1 MKRFHRPEPLL
12 PSAALLEQED
22 LEELGRPATGAGD
35 AAASSSE
42 DGPCTVVLVGP
53 PGAGKTTIARR
64 LSRALNMPMVD
75 SDHLIEEEFGKPC
88 GEVFSELG
96 EEKFREV
103 EARIIAEAL
112 PKGGVISLGG
122 GAVLTESTREL
133 LESYEV
139 VWIDVSVEEGV
150 RRTLGDNTRPVL
162 QAADPAEH
170 YRKLMEIR
178 APLYSEVACFRVRTD
193 KKTPQQCVGDI
204 LSYVEA
210 AFD

>member
-1 MKRFHRPEPLL
+1 MKRFHRPEPLH
-12 PSAALLEQED
+12 PSSALLEQED
-22 LEELGRPATGAGD
+22 LEELGTTSAHDREEEPNGD
-35 AAASSSE
+35 

-64 LSRALNMPMVD
+64 LSRALNIPMVD
-75 SDHLIEEEFGKPC
+75 TDHLIEEEFGKPC

-96 EEKFREV
+96 EPAFREV
-103 EARIIAEAL
+103 EARVIAEAL
-112 PKGGVISLGG
+112 PRGGVISLGG

-133 LESYEV
+133 LASYEV
-139 VWIDVSVEEGV
+139 VWVDVSVEEGV
-150 RRTLGDNTRPVL
+150 RRTCSDNTRPVL
-162 QAADPAEH
+162 QAEDPEAH
-170 YRKLMEIR
+170 YRQLMAIR

>member
-1 MKRFHRPEPLL
+1 MKRFHRPEPLH
-12 PSAALLEQED
+12 PSSALLEQED
-22 LEELGRPATGAGD
+22 LEELGTTSAHDREEEPSGD
-35 AAASSSE
+35 A
-42 DGPCTVVLVGP
+42 GPCTVVLVGP

-64 LSRALNMPMVD
+64 LSRALNIPMVD
-75 SDHLIEEEFGKPC
+75 TDHLIEEEFGKPC

-96 EEKFREV
+96 EPAFREV
-103 EARIIAEAL
+103 EARVIAEAL
-112 PKGGVISLGG
+112 PRGGVISLGG

-133 LESYEV
+133 LASYEV
-139 VWIDVSVEEGV
+139 VWVDVSVEEGV
-150 RRTLGDNTRPVL
+150 RRTCSDNTRPVL
-162 QAADPAEH
+162 QSEDPEAH
-170 YRKLMEIR
+170 YRQLMAIR

>member
-1 MKRFHRPEPLL
+1 MKRFHRPEPLH
-12 PSAALLEQED
+12 PSSALLEQED
-22 LEELGRPATGAGD
+22 LEELGTTSAHDREEELSGD
-35 AAASSSE
+35 

-64 LSRALNMPMVD
+64 LSRALNIPMVD
-75 SDHLIEEEFGKPC
+75 TDHLIKEEFGKPC

-96 EEKFREV
+96 EPAFREV
-103 EARIIAEAL
+103 EARVIAEAL
-112 PKGGVISLGG
+112 PRGGVISLGG

-133 LESYEV
+133 LASYEV
-139 VWIDVSVEEGV
+139 VWVDVSVEEGV
-150 RRTLGDNTRPVL
+150 RRTCSDNTRPVL
-162 QAADPAEH
+162 QSEDPEAH
-170 YRKLMEIR
+170 YRQLMAIR

>member
-1 MKRFHRPEPLL
+1 MKRFHRPEPLH
-12 PSAALLEQED
+12 PSSALLEQED
-22 LEELGRPATGAGD
+22 LEELGTTSAHDREEEPSGD
-35 AAASSSE
+35 

-64 LSRALNMPMVD
+64 LSRALNIPMVD
-75 SDHLIEEEFGKPC
+75 TDHLIEEEFGKPC

-96 EEKFREV
+96 EPAFREV
-103 EARIIAEAL
+103 EARVIAEAL
-112 PKGGVISLGG
+112 PRGGVISLGG

-133 LESYEV
+133 LASYEV
-139 VWIDVSVEEGV
+139 VWVDVSVEEGV
-150 RRTLGDNTRPVL
+150 RRTCSDNTRPVL
-162 QAADPAEH
+162 QSEDPEAH
-170 YRKLMEIR
+170 YRQLMAIR

>member
-1 MKRFHRPEPLL
+1 MKRFHRPEPLH
-12 PSAALLEQED
+12 PSSALLEQED
-22 LEELGRPATGAGD
+22 LEELGTTSAHDREEESSGD
-35 AAASSSE
+35 

-64 LSRALNMPMVD
+64 LSRALNIPMVD
-75 SDHLIEEEFGKPC
+75 TDHLIEEEFGKPC

-96 EEKFREV
+96 EPAFREV
-103 EARIIAEAL
+103 EARVIAEAL
-112 PKGGVISLGG
+112 PRGGVISLGG

-133 LESYEV
+133 LASYEV
-139 VWIDVSVEEGV
+139 VWVDVSVEEGV
-150 RRTLGDNTRPVL
+150 RRTCSDNTRPVL
-162 QAADPAEH
+162 QSEDPEAH
-170 YRKLMEIR
+170 YRQLMAIR

>member
-1 MKRFHRPEPLL
+1 MKRFHRPEPLH
-12 PSAALLEQED
+12 PSSALLEQED
-22 LEELGRPATGAGD
+22 LEELGTTSTHDREEEPSGD
-35 AAASSSE
+35 

-64 LSRALNMPMVD
+64 LSRALNIPMVD
-75 SDHLIEEEFGKPC
+75 TDHLIEEEFGKPC

-96 EEKFREV
+96 EPAFREV
-103 EARIIAEAL
+103 EARVIAEAL
-112 PKGGVISLGG
+112 PRGGVISLGG

-133 LESYEV
+133 LASYEV
-139 VWIDVSVEEGV
+139 VWVDVSVEEGV
-150 RRTLGDNTRPVL
+150 RRTCSDNTRPVL
-162 QAADPAEH
+162 QSEDPEAH
-170 YRKLMEIR
+170 YRQLMAIR

>member
-1 MKRFHRPEPLL
+1 MKRFHRPEPLH
-12 PSAALLEQED
+12 PSSALLEQED
-22 LEELGRPATGAGD
+22 LEELGTTSAHDREEDPSGD
-35 AAASSSE
+35 

-64 LSRALNMPMVD
+64 LSRALNIPMVD
-75 SDHLIEEEFGKPC
+75 TDHLIEEEFGKPC

-96 EEKFREV
+96 EPAFREV
-103 EARIIAEAL
+103 EARVIAEAL
-112 PKGGVISLGG
+112 PRGGVISLGG

-133 LESYEV
+133 LASYEV
-139 VWIDVSVEEGV
+139 VWVDVSVEEGV
-150 RRTLGDNTRPVL
+150 RRTCSDNTRPVL
-162 QAADPAEH
+162 QSEDPEAH
-170 YRKLMEIR
+170 YRQLMAIR